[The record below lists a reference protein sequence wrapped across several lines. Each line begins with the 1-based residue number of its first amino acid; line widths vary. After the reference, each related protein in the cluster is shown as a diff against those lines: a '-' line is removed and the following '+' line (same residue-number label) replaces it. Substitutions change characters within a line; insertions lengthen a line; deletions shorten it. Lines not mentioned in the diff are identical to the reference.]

1 MTAVMSVSDQLPFVI
16 ISYAVTVGGIGLYAW
31 RVLRQARGAAR
42 QVPPE
47 DRPWT

>member
-1 MTAVMSVSDQLPFVI
+1 MIALQDAPHVI
-16 ISYAVTVGGIGLYAW
+16 GSYAVTFAGIALYAW
-31 RVLRQARGAAR
+31 NLFRRARNAAR